1 LRLTILEYN
10 AGMEQLTDVRRGFFG
25 KIAEKIKKLVRF
37 AWLLLQYLFDRSLDA
52 LARDLVI
59 MQREAD
65 LFLGAALS
73 LVGLLGFE
81 SARYCDGNLNDYISC
96 TRPATYYYF
105 DTLDTVLIV
114 LGIFC
119 MLVWYF
125 KHKERTA
132 RPVSKRN

>member
-1 LRLTILEYN
+1 
-10 AGMEQLTDVRRGFFG
+10 MEEIQKERKGVWVRVVNVGTF
-25 KIAEKIKKLVRF
+25 V
-37 AWLLLQYLFDRSLDA
+37 WLLIQYLFDRTLNA
-52 LARDLVI
+52 FARDLVI
-59 MQREAD
+59 IQREAD

-114 LGIFC
+114 LGIFFV
-119 MLVWYF
+119 LVWYF
-125 KHKERTA
+125 KHKERTG
-132 RPVSKRN
+132 RPTHKKN

>member
-1 LRLTILEYN
+1 MSLLILEYN
-10 AGMEQLTDVRRGFFG
+10 AGMEEIQKERKGIWARTVNAG
-25 KIAEKIKKLVRF
+25 KF

-52 LARDLVI
+52 LARDFI
-59 MQREAD
+59 IIQREAD

-125 KHKERTA
+125 KHKERTT
-132 RPVSKRN
+132 RPVSRKN